1 MAVRLQRSEWLEGDP
16 AGNDATPT
24 PRDNPRPAPES
35 FSVALP
41 DLPHHPR
48 SLIPPPGEEGRP
60 LPNEG
65 SQRPVELAALRS
77 QLITGRELARR
88 QHEEE
93 RPALFPTACP
103 ELDRLLAGGLPRGH
117 LVELVGGR
125 SSGRFALVLTLLAA
139 VTGAG
144 EVAAFVDLG
153 DGLDPET
160 AAAAGVDLERLLWL
174 RPHHLRQALLGAEM
188 LTTTGFPLVALDLGV
203 PPVPHGRIA
212 APSAQAA
219 WLRLARTASSHRT
232 AILLSSPYRTSGAAA
247 SEVLDVRAA
256 ATRRSDPVP
265 SGRLGRGRASGR
277 GEPPA
282 ARPPELFLGVQARI
296 TLEKARRRPAE
307 ESVSPGAAPGAVESL
322 TLSFVDGLLDPPRQ
336 AGPQARPLAGPYEP
350 IVSIEPLRPAAWR
363 RRAAGAPE
371 PAPLAAA
378 SSF

>member
-1 MAVRLQRSEWLEGDP
+1 MAVLLQRSEWLEGDP

-24 PRDNPRPAPES
+24 PRDKARPAPES

-93 RPALFPTACP
+93 PPALFPTACA

-174 RPHHLRQALLGAEM
+174 RPHHLRQALLGAEI

-203 PPVPHGRIA
+203 PPVAHGRIA
-212 APSAQAA
+212 APSARAA
-219 WLRLARTASSHRT
+219 WLRLARTAGSHRT
-232 AILLSSPYRTSGAAA
+232 AILVSSPYRTSGAAA
-247 SEVLDVRAA
+247 SEVLDVRATG
-256 ATRRSDPVP
+256 TRRSAPVP
-265 SGRLGRGRASGR
+265 SGWSGR
-277 GEPPA
+277 GGWSGRRGRTA
-282 ARPPELFLGVQARI
+282 ASPPELFLGLEARL
-296 TLEKARRRPAE
+296 TLEKARRRSAAPE
-307 ESVSPGAAPGAVESL
+307 EEAAPGAVETL
-322 TLSFVDGLLDPPRQ
+322 TLSFVDGLLDPVRS
-336 AGPQARPLAGPYEP
+336 AEP
-350 IVSIEPLRPAAWR
+350 VRSIEPVV
-363 RRAAGAPE
+363 
-371 PAPLAAA
+371 PLAAA
-378 SSF
+378 SSS

>member
-1 MAVRLQRSEWLEGDP
+1 MAVRLQHSEWLEGDP

-24 PRDNPRPAPES
+24 PRDNARPAPSS
-35 FSVALP
+35 FSVLSS
-41 DLPHHPR
+41 H
-48 SLIPPPGEEGRP
+48 
-60 LPNEG
+60 
-65 SQRPVELAALRS
+65 QALRG
-77 QLITGRELARR
+77 QLISGRELARR

-160 AAAAGVDLERLLWL
+160 AEAAGVDLERLLWL

-188 LTTTGFPLVALDLGV
+188 LITTGFPLVALDLGV

-212 APSAQAA
+212 APSARAA
-219 WLRLARTASSHRT
+219 WLRLARTAGSHRT
-232 AILLSSPYRTSGAAA
+232 AIFVSSPYRTSGTAA

-256 ATRRSDPVP
+256 GTRRSGPVP
-265 SGRLGRGRASGR
+265 SGRGGWSGRDDWSGRRGRATAS
-277 GEPPA
+277 
-282 ARPPELFLGVQARI
+282 PPELFLGLEARI
-296 TLEKARRRPAE
+296 TLEKARRRPA
-307 ESVSPGAAPGAVESL
+307 SPEAAAAPGAVESL
-322 TLSFVDGLLDPPRQ
+322 TLSFVDGLLDP
-336 AGPQARPLAGPYEP
+336 ARSAEP
-350 IVSIEPLRPAAWR
+350 IRSVEAV
-363 RRAAGAPE
+363 
-371 PAPLAAA
+371 APLAAA
-378 SSF
+378 SSS